1 MWALLI
7 AAGLSLVLAAAVLT
21 IYSAQQAPWALATIV
36 LAFPFIF
43 LFVWLIINGFAWW
56 KNIVD
61 REEQSRASTERDR
74 SDNEPV

>member
-7 AAGLSLVLAAAVLT
+7 AAGLSVVLAAAALT
-21 IYSAQQAPWALATIV
+21 IYSAQQAPRALATIV
-36 LAFPFIF
+36 PAFPFIF
-43 LFVWLIINGFAWW
+43 LFACLIINGFAWW

-61 REEQSRASTERDR
+61 GGEQSRASNELG